1 MFNCTLN
8 YGKAL
13 RKTRPRT
20 SESNSTDRGLPD
32 GLCTGLET
40 LAQLKNTYSDVS
52 QLRITYR
59 SDVTA
64 LPINFT
70 SREPKFLNPSPD
82 LEMQQ
87 RDEQKFSSGS
97 SSLIMKNSLC
107 GLSPLSVYKAVYAV
121 AHALHNLEHCE
132 QGRGPFNGRDCTD
145 ISNFEPWQV
154 EVCIDTVVFTYVGL
168 RSDSPSADVL
178 LEERALH
185 STAHR

>member
-20 SESNSTDRGLPD
+20 SGSNSTDRGLPE
-32 GLCTGLET
+32 GLCTGLESLT
-40 LAQLKNTYSDVS
+40 QLKNTYSDVS

-59 SDVTA
+59 SDVISSFHIMGT
-64 LPINFT
+64 
-70 SREPKFLNPSPD
+70 KFLNPLLD

-87 RDEQKFSSGS
+87 RDEQKFSSGCS
-97 SSLIMKNSLC
+97 SSIMNNSLC

-132 QGRGPFNGRDCTD
+132 QGRGPFNGRDCTN
-145 ISNFEPWQV
+145 ISSFEPWQV
-154 EVCIDTVVFTYVGL
+154 GVCIDTVVFTCVGL
-168 RSDSPSADVL
+168 RSDSPFS
-178 LEERALH
+178 
-185 STAHR
+185 

>member
-13 RKTRPRT
+13 RKTRPIN

-32 GLCTGLET
+32 GLCTGLES

-70 SREPKFLNPSPD
+70 SWETNLLNP
-82 LEMQQ
+82 LLHWEMQQ

-97 SSLIMKNSLC
+97 SSSIMKNILC
-107 GLSPLSVYKAVYAV
+107 GLSPFSVYKAVYAV

-145 ISNFEPWQV
+145 ISSFEPWQV
-154 EVCIDTVVFTYVGL
+154 
-168 RSDSPSADVL
+168 
-178 LEERALH
+178 
-185 STAHR
+185 

>member
-20 SESNSTDRGLPD
+20 SGSNSTDRGLPD

-40 LAQLKNTYSDVS
+40 VAQLKNTYSDVS

-59 SDVTA
+59 SDITA
-64 LPINFT
+64 LLINFT

-97 SSLIMKNSLC
+97 SSSIMKNS
-107 GLSPLSVYKAVYAV
+107 
-121 AHALHNLEHCE
+121 
-132 QGRGPFNGRDCTD
+132 
-145 ISNFEPWQV
+145 
-154 EVCIDTVVFTYVGL
+154 VVF
-168 RSDSPSADVL
+168 
-178 LEERALH
+178 LH
-185 STAHR
+185 SVCTKLCMRWPMPSTTWSTVNRVEGPSTGETAPTSAVSSHGR